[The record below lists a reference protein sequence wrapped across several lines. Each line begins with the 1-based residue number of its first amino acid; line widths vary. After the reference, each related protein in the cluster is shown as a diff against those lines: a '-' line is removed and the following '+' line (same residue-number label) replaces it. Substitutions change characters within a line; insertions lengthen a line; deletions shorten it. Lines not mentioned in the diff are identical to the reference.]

1 MVFSWLLCVQNQ
13 KLQRFVFPVRFL
25 GKSEILFLKFN
36 FRCFSAFLIPGF
48 FFSGIVW
55 PIESMN
61 PIVQRFANI
70 LPLTLPV
77 NALRY
82 ILSRGQDMRFVPIVS
97 GFTVLFVHMGI
108 IAFLTVVTFKF
119 KTMT

>member
-1 MVFSWLLCVQNQ
+1 M
-13 KLQRFVFPVRFL
+13 
-25 GKSEILFLKFN
+25 
-36 FRCFSAFLIPGF
+36 PGF

-61 PIVQRFANI
+61 VVAQHFANI

-82 ILSRGQDMRFVPIVS
+82 ILSRGRDMHFEPIVS
-97 GFTVLFVHMGI
+97 DFTVIFAYMAI
-108 IAFLTVVTFKF
+108 IAFLTVATFKY
-119 KTMT
+119 KTMS